1 MTRPSGITPERTG
14 PPRLATAHATT
25 SSEKPL
31 KSVRPTRSIAAMM
44 GPAFVVAIAYVDP
57 GNFATNM
64 AGGAT
69 YGYLLLWVIVAASL
83 LAMFVQYLSAKLGI
97 ATGRTLPELCREHFP
112 RPVTRMLWVQAEL
125 VTMAT
130 DLAEFVG
137 AAVALNLLFGI
148 PLLPAAGITAV
159 VSFAILL
166 LAPARRRRFET
177 VIITLLAVIL
187 AGFLYQTLQLGPLTG
202 IGAGLVPGFAGP
214 DSVLLATGMLGAT
227 VMPHVIYLHSA
238 LTRRHHDSGDMRK
251 ALHSSRLDIGVALG
265 IAGLVNISMLVVAAA
280 AFHGIPVP
288 AESLEDMHSSLT
300 TTLGGAAA
308 LAFAVALLAS
318 GLAASS
324 VGTYSGQI
332 VMAGFLRRQIPLTLR
347 RLVTMIPALAIL
359 ATGVDPT
366 RALVISQVVL
376 SFGIPF
382 ALIPLVLLTSR
393 RSVIGPLANRRVTTV
408 AGIAAAAMISTLNI
422 FLLVR
427 TLL

>member
-1 MTRPSGITPERTG
+1 MARPSGITPERTS
-14 PPRLATAHATT
+14 PPHVATASVTP
-25 SSEKPL
+25 SPEKLL
-31 KSVRPTRSIAAMM
+31 KSSRPTRSIAAMM
-44 GPAFVVAIAYVDP
+44 GPAFVVAVAYVDP

-64 AGGAT
+64 AGGAS
-69 YGYLLLWVIVAASL
+69 YGYLLLWVIVSASL
-83 LAMFVQYLSAKLGI
+83 VAMFVQYLSAKLGI

-112 RPVTRMLWVQAEL
+112 RPVTGLLWVQAEL

-177 VIITLLAVIL
+177 VIISLLAVIL

-238 LTRRHHDSGDMRK
+238 LTRRHHDSGDMLK
-251 ALHSSRLDIGVALG
+251 ALRSSRLDIGVALG
-265 IAGLVNISMLVVAAA
+265 IAGLVNISMLVIAAA
-280 AFHGIPVP
+280 AFHGTP
-288 AESLEDMHSSLT
+288 APSESLEDMHGSLG
-300 TTLGGAAA
+300 TTLGGGTA
-308 LAFAVALLAS
+308 LAFAIALLAS

-332 VMAGFLRRQIPLTLR
+332 VMAGFLRRRIPLTLR
-347 RLVTMIPALAIL
+347 RLVTMAPALAIL

-366 RALVISQVVL
+366 QALVISQVVL

-382 ALIPLVLLTSR
+382 ALIPLVMLTSR
-393 RSVIGPLANRRVTTV
+393 RTITGPLTNRRATTI
-408 AGIAAAAMISTLNI
+408 AGATAAAMISALNI
-422 FLLVR
+422 FLVVR